1 MKQPYVQARRA
12 TARKT
17 QYYASSAVLSGLVL
31 AATAL
36 VNRQL
41 AKSAERDNPPAG
53 HFLEINGVRLH
64 YVERGAGEAVVLLHG
79 NGSMIQDFESS
90 GLLEMASKSYRAVA
104 FDRPGFGHSTRP
116 KGKVWT
122 PEAQAE
128 LIYRALQLLGV
139 SRAIVLGHSWGA
151 SVAIALGL
159 NYPSAVRALVLV
171 SGYYYPSA
179 RLDVLMMSPPA
190 LPILGTLLSHTLSP
204 IASRLMWPFATR
216 KAFAPA
222 EVPRKFNRFPKEMAV
237 RPAQLQASA
246 GEAALM
252 IPDAVAFRRRYGELK
267 MPVAIIAGQD
277 DRIVDPDEQS
287 ARLHREIDQST
298 FRLLTGVGHMVHQ
311 TAPDQVMMAVR
322 ETGYA

>member
-128 LIYRALQLLGV
+128 LIYRALQLLG
-139 SRAIVLGHSWGA
+139 APG
-151 SVAIALGL
+151 
-159 NYPSAVRALVLV
+159 PSC
-171 SGYYYPSA
+171 
-179 RLDVLMMSPPA
+179 LD
-190 LPILGTLLSHTLSP
+190 TH
-204 IASRLMWPFATR
+204 
-216 KAFAPA
+216 
-222 EVPRKFNRFPKEMAV
+222 
-237 RPAQLQASA
+237 
-246 GEAALM
+246 
-252 IPDAVAFRRRYGELK
+252 GEL
-267 MPVAIIAGQD
+267 
-277 DRIVDPDEQS
+277 QS
-287 ARLHREIDQST
+287 R
-298 FRLLTGVGHMVHQ
+298 
-311 TAPDQVMMAVR
+311 
-322 ETGYA
+322 